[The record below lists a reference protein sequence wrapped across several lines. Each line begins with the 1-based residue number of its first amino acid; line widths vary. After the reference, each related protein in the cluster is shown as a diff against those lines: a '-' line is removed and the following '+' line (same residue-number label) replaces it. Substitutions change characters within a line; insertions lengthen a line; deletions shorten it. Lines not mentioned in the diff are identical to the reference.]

1 MTDHTEG
8 IRRVL
13 VGAINSQ
20 VESRE
25 EDSERERLEAKWGQ
39 VWNTKEVQ
47 EDFEVLGFLAP
58 FVVVREKATGK
69 KGAMMFQHHPR
80 FYFNFE
86 ERQGHS

>member
-1 MTDHTEG
+1 MADHTEA

-13 VGAINSQ
+13 VGAINSE
-20 VESRE
+20 VESHE

-58 FVVVREKATGK
+58 FVLVREKATGK
-69 KGAMMFQHHPR
+69 KGTMMFQHRPR

-86 ERQGHS
+86 ER